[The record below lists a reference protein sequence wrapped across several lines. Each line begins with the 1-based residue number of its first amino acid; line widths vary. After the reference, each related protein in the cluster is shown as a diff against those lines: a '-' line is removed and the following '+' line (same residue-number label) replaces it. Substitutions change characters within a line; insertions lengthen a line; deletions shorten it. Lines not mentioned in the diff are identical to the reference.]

1 MSLTLSELKERIAH
15 ECDEVTILELLEIDG
30 EMLVERFEDEIE
42 NRYDKLLKEFE
53 NPLSDTQGTENEPP
67 MVSEDRAYD

>member
-30 EMLVERFEDEIE
+30 EMLVERFSDEIE
-42 NRYDKLLKEFE
+42 NRYDKLLEEFQ
-53 NPLSDTQGTENEPP
+53 NPSTDPQGIEDEPP
-67 MVSEDRAYD
+67 IFTEDRADY

>member
-15 ECDEVTILELLEIDG
+15 ECDEITILELLEIDG

-42 NRYDKLLKEFE
+42 NRFERLCQEFE
-53 NPLSDTQGTENEPP
+53 NPIPDTQGIENEST
-67 MVSEDRAYD
+67 MASEDRTDY